1 MTKIKTVT
9 FVNTYPGGF
18 YENLL
23 DTEGTVLFPFQ
34 TEIHFIWT
42 IFSTVKRTVIGTR
55 DHICQ
60 KQYWSAC
67 LCILL
72 LMAYVG
78 LCAAVVWFVVP
89 RLKAFIVSKFAVS
102 ALWVTPVKRG
112 LLWGIGKVVT
122 ATCRRFTLLK

>member
-1 MTKIKTVT
+1 MK
-9 FVNTYPGGF
+9 
-18 YENLL
+18 NLL
-23 DTEGTVLFPFQ
+23 DTEERFYSHSRLKSILFGR
-34 TEIHFIWT
+34 
-42 IFSTVKRTVIGTR
+42 FSPPLNGYRNR

-89 RLKAFIVSKFAVS
+89 WLKAFIVSKFAVS

>member
-1 MTKIKTVT
+1 MK
-9 FVNTYPGGF
+9 
-18 YENLL
+18 NLL

-42 IFSTVKRTVIGTR
+42 IFSTVKRLVIGTR

-78 LCAAVVWFVVP
+78 LCAAVVWAVVP
-89 RLKAFIVSKFAVS
+89 WLKAFFMAKY
-102 ALWVTPVKRG
+102 ALSPFWFTPVKS
-112 LLWGIGKVVT
+112 LLLRSIGKMA
-122 ATCRRFTLLK
+122 ATICRKFTLYK

>member
-1 MTKIKTVT
+1 MKDL
-9 FVNTYPGGF
+9 F
-18 YENLL
+18 E
-23 DTEGTVLFPFQ
+23 TEETVLFPFQ
-34 TEIHFIWT
+34 TELHFVWT
-42 IFSTVKRTVIGTR
+42 IYSIAKTLSVSACGHIG
-55 DHICQ
+55 Q

-89 RLKAFIVSKFAVS
+89 WLKAFIVSKFAVS